1 MTTIFVTSSGT
12 DIGKTYVSAM
22 LIRQLRAK
30 GLPVHALKPVVSGV
44 NEKTFPESDP
54 AALLAALGEQVSFDN
69 IDLLSRWVF
78 EPALSPDMAAAR
90 AGVEIDFAELV
101 NHCKA
106 HQNLYDPL
114 VIEGVGGLLVPLNT
128 EKTVLDWMMALN
140 GPGFVPLLVVGSYLG
155 TISHTLTTLD
165 VMRRHKLAPRAI
177 IVSESLSNPVSLEET
192 VEVMSRF
199 TGATPLVAM
208 PRDGEVDIAGLVI

>member
-30 GLPVHALKPVVSGV
+30 HIPVRALKPIVSGV
-44 NEKTFPESDP
+44 DEQTFPDSDP
-54 AALLAALGEQVSFDN
+54 AALLAALGEEVSFEN
-69 IDLLSRWVF
+69 VDLLSRWVF

-90 AGVEIDFAELV
+90 AGVEIDFNELV

-106 HQNLYDPL
+106 QMSIYDPL
-114 VIEGVGGLLVPLNT
+114 VIEGVGGLIVPLNT
-128 EKTVLDWMMALN
+128 THTVLDWMKALN
-140 GPGFVPLLVVGSYLG
+140 APDFAPLLVVGSYLG

-165 VMRRHKLAPRAI
+165 VMRRNDLSPRAI
-177 IVSESLSNPVSLEET
+177 IISESLSNPVSLDET

-199 TGATPLVAM
+199 TGDTPIVAV
-208 PRDGEVDIAGLVI
+208 PRNGEADLASLFT

>member
-30 GLPVHALKPVVSGV
+30 GLPVQALKPVVSGID
-44 NEKTFPESDP
+44 ETTFPDSDP
-54 AALLAALGEQVSFDN
+54 AALLAALGEDVSFDN
-69 IDLLSRWVF
+69 IGALSRWVF

-90 AGVEIDFAELV
+90 AGVTIDFDELV

-106 HQNLYDPL
+106 RASLHDPL
-114 VIEGVGGLLVPLNT
+114 VIEGVGGLLVPLNA
-128 EKTVLDWMMALN
+128 EKTVLDWMKALN
-140 GPGFVPLLVVGSYLG
+140 GPTFAPLLVVGSYLG

-165 VMRRHKLAPRAI
+165 VMRRNDLDPRAI
-177 IVSESLSNPVSLEET
+177 VVSESLSNPVPLAET
-192 VEVMSRF
+192 IEVMSRF
-199 TGATPLVAM
+199 IGATPIVPVPRNGEADLV
-208 PRDGEVDIAGLVI
+208 ELLI

>member
-30 GLPVHALKPVVSGV
+30 GLPVQALKPVVSGID
-44 NEKTFPESDP
+44 EATFPDSDP
-54 AALLAALGEQVSFDN
+54 AALLAALGEDVSFDN
-69 IDLLSRWVF
+69 IGALSRWVF

-90 AGVEIDFAELV
+90 AGVTIDFDELV

-106 HQNLYDPL
+106 RASLHDPL
-114 VIEGVGGLLVPLNT
+114 VIEGVGGLLVPLNA
-128 EKTVLDWMMALN
+128 EKTVLDWMKALN
-140 GPGFVPLLVVGSYLG
+140 GPAFAPLLVVGSYLG

-165 VMRRHKLAPRAI
+165 VMRRNDLEPRAI
-177 IVSESLSNPVSLEET
+177 VVSESLSNPVPLAET
-192 VEVMSRF
+192 IEVMSRF
-199 TGATPLVAM
+199 IGATPIVPV
-208 PRDGEVDIAGLVI
+208 PRNGEVDLVGLFI

>member
-22 LIRQLRAK
+22 IIRQLRGL
-30 GLPVHALKPVVSGV
+30 GLPVQALKPVVSGID
-44 NEKTFPESDP
+44 ETTFPDSDP
-54 AALLAALGEQVSFDN
+54 AMLLAALGEEVLFDN

-90 AGVEIDFAELV
+90 AGVTIDFDELV

-106 HQNLYDPL
+106 RERLHDPL
-114 VIEGVGGLLVPLNT
+114 VIEGVGGLLVPLNAD
-128 EKTVLDWMMALN
+128 KTVLDWMQALN
-140 GPGFVPLLVVGSYLG
+140 GPAFAPLLVVGSYLG

-165 VMRRHKLAPRAI
+165 VMRRNDLEPRAI
-177 IVSESLSNPVSLEET
+177 VVSESLSNPVPLAET
-192 VEVMSRF
+192 VEVLSRF
-199 TGATPLVAM
+199 TGATPIVPV
-208 PRDGEVDIAGLVI
+208 PRHGEADLAGLFI

>member
-30 GLPVHALKPVVSGV
+30 GLPVQALKPVVSGID
-44 NEKTFPESDP
+44 EATFPDSDP
-54 AALLAALGEQVSFDN
+54 AALLAALGEDVSFDN
-69 IDLLSRWVF
+69 IGALSRWVF

-90 AGVEIDFAELV
+90 AGVTIDFDELV

-106 HQNLYDPL
+106 RASLHDPL
-114 VIEGVGGLLVPLNT
+114 VIEGVGGLLVPLNA
-128 EKTVLDWMMALN
+128 EKTVLDWMKALN
-140 GPGFVPLLVVGSYLG
+140 GPAFAPLLVVGSYLG

-165 VMRRHKLAPRAI
+165 VMRRNDLEPRVI
-177 IVSESLSNPVSLEET
+177 VVSESLSNPVPLAET
-192 VEVMSRF
+192 IEVMSRF
-199 TGATPLVAM
+199 IGATPIVPV
-208 PRDGEVDIAGLVI
+208 PRNGEVDLVGLFI

>member
-30 GLPVHALKPVVSGV
+30 GLPVQALKPVVSGID
-44 NEKTFPESDP
+44 ETTFPDSDP
-54 AALLAALGEQVSFDN
+54 AALLAALGEDVTFDN

-90 AGVEIDFAELV
+90 AGVTIDFGELV

-106 HQNLYDPL
+106 RAQLHDPL
-114 VIEGVGGLLVPLNT
+114 VIEGVGGLLVPLNAD
-128 EKTVLDWMMALN
+128 KTVLDWMQALN
-140 GPGFVPLLVVGSYLG
+140 GPTFASLLVVGSYLG

-165 VMRRHKLAPRAI
+165 VMRRNDLAPRAI
-177 IVSESLSNPVSLEET
+177 VVSESTSNPVPLTET
-192 VEVMSRF
+192 VEVLSRF
-199 TGATPLVAM
+199 TGATPIIAV
-208 PRDGEVDIAGLVI
+208 PRHGEADLAGLFI

>member
-30 GLPVHALKPVVSGV
+30 GLPVQALKPVVSGID
-44 NEKTFPESDP
+44 ETTFPESDP
-54 AALLAALGEQVSFDN
+54 ATLLAALGEEVSFDN

-90 AGVEIDFAELV
+90 AGVVIDFDELV

-106 HQNLYDPL
+106 REHLHDLL
-114 VIEGVGGLLVPLNT
+114 VIEGVGGLLVPLNAD
-128 EKTVLDWMMALN
+128 KTVLDWMRALN
-140 GPGFVPLLVVGSYLG
+140 GPTFAPLLVVGSYLG
-155 TISHTLTTLD
+155 TISHTLMTLD
-165 VMRRHKLAPRAI
+165 VMRRNDLEPRAI
-177 IVSESLSNPVSLEET
+177 VVSESLSNPVPLAET
-192 VEVMSRF
+192 IEVLSRF
-199 TGATPLVAM
+199 TGATPIIPV
-208 PRDGEVDIAGLVI
+208 PRNGEADIAGLFI